1 MWRWGWGW
9 GAGRWVVG
17 FSSGRPQARRAARC
31 SPGNLV
37 NVGMVIAL
45 PQSLATAERRARPS
59 QRWGISIFLQEKRT
73 PYEAPL
79 CCSATSVTPWAPRLG
94 PAWPAQ
100 SSALSPLGQASDLP
114 ASGSLLGPVGLTQR
128 GGDSLRLKCMLF
140 YITTFLLHETKA
152 PKSRDH
158 ILF

>member
-1 MWRWGWGW
+1 MVGSKIGKINSRRPITLNAECVLEVGVGL
-9 GAGRWVVG
+9 GGGRWAVG
-17 FSSGRPQARRAARC
+17 FLSGRPQARRAVC
-31 SPGNLV
+31 WSPGNLV

-45 PQSLATAERRARPS
+45 PQSPATAERWARPS
-59 QRWGISIFLQEKRT
+59 QRWGISVFLQEKRM

-79 CCSATSVTPWAPRLG
+79 CCSAMSVILWAPRLG

-128 GGDSLRLKCMLF
+128 GEDSL
-140 YITTFLLHETKA
+140 
-152 PKSRDH
+152 
-158 ILF
+158 